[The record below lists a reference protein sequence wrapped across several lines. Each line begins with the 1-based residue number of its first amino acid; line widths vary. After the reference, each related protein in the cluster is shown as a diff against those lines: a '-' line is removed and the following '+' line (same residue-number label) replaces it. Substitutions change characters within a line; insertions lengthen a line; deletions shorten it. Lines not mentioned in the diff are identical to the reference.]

1 MPSEPD
7 ALPLAGSEA
16 RRPTSFAARWPWQL
30 LQLLATILTGV
41 WPRRG
46 AWWSVAVASLV
57 CVAATPL
64 LASLHARDA
73 GFDDEAL
80 FTHAAQAPCDQD
92 HRLVDPLELF
102 AECEQQAVTDAT
114 EEVKV
119 EALSAILRRDN
130 ICAPARLSRELCASR
145 NIYAVSG
152 SLKSQRDQYG
162 PRGPPRT

>member
-1 MPSEPD
+1 RHGSVCSCFWPTGARRTRRTLTPRSSVSRMPSEPD

-80 FTHAAQAPCDQD
+80 FTHAAQAPCDHD

-102 AECEQQAVTDAT
+102 AECEQQAVTDA
-114 EEVKV
+114 
-119 EALSAILRRDN
+119 
-130 ICAPARLSRELCASR
+130 
-145 NIYAVSG
+145 
-152 SLKSQRDQYG
+152 
-162 PRGPPRT
+162 